1 MKTAVMTLMLMVLA
15 QAGAVS
21 SSSPSLDLMTQLVSA
36 LGPMG
41 FVMWLVYRTT
51 NHTIPRLAKSF
62 EDAGDRQRSDFK
74 EALNDQRDAFSREM
88 ERERQVHT
96 EQMGRLASA
105 VERLDRRRGDTDVD
119 GGT

>member
-1 MKTAVMTLMLMVLA
+1 MVKTTAMMLTLMVLA

-21 SSSPSLDLMTQLVSA
+21 SGNPPLDLMTQLVSA

-74 EALNDQRDAFSREM
+74 EALGDQRDAFSREM
-88 ERERQVHT
+88 ERERQVHA
-96 EQMGRLASA
+96 EHMGRLASA
-105 VERLDRRRGDTDVD
+105 VERLVIKKQGDDD
-119 GGT
+119 E